1 MSGPSLTS
9 ASPPEVHPSMGF
21 VAAPRRIPPSEPR
34 GPHQPQGHSHIPKPG
49 ILPAVQSLIVII
61 VVAVFI
67 VTFTVQPFRIPSGSM
82 EPTLLI
88 GDFLFVDKQVTADS
102 IGSLFLPPPSIHRGD
117 VIVFHFP
124 LHPDVHLVKRV
135 VGIPGDHL
143 RLRNG
148 HVLVN
153 GLRLDEPY
161 AFYRPSGPDNFRDNF
176 PRLQNA
182 DPAIDSRWWIR
193 MRKLIDDGGLI
204 VPAGN
209 YFVLGDNRNNSEDSR
224 YWGFVPSENIVGRP
238 LMIYFSL
245 RQGDGSGYISAR
257 PAGVALQPSNQAG
270 PLRFARWERIFR
282 IVR

>member
-1 MSGPSLTS
+1 
-9 ASPPEVHPSMGF
+9 
-21 VAAPRRIPPSEPR
+21 
-34 GPHQPQGHSHIPKPG
+34 
-49 ILPAVQSLIVII
+49 VQSLIAII

-82 EPTLLI
+82 EPTLLV
-88 GDFLFVDKQVTADS
+88 GDFLFVDKQLTEDS
-102 IGSLFLPPPSIHRGD
+102 IGSVFLPPPSIHRGD

-124 LHPDVHLVKRV
+124 LHPDLHLIKRV
-135 VGIPGDHL
+135 VGIPGDHI

-161 AFYRPSGPDNFRDNF
+161 AFYSPSGPDNFRDNF

-245 RQGDGSGYISAR
+245 RQGDGSGYVSAR
-257 PAGVALQPSNQAG
+257 TAGIALQPPDQAG